1 MTGGRRAALGCYAPE
16 MLFLRH
22 CTVAVLLLSTV
33 ALPTARQQ
41 ATEPTPGEAVF
52 IIFIQSREM
61 GRERVSLDRS
71 EDGWVIRST
80 GAIAP
85 PVAVTVHSFEARYD
99 ATWHPQRLD
108 FDQTTRGESRVLATT
123 IAGTTA
129 STTLTRDGQV
139 ETSTLQVSAD
149 TVLLPN
155 NAFAGYEALAPR
167 LASARAGQ
175 EFPVF
180 VAPSAEVRARYTGA
194 ATERIRTATR
204 SFTATRHRL
213 AFLNAEGV
221 LESEVWVDD
230 RQRLL
235 RVSLPTASLDV
246 IREDLAS
253 VSTRIQRFEREGDE
267 DVRIPSVGFSLAGT
281 LSKPADAAPAAR
293 LPAVILVPGAGQT
306 DRDEIVSGVPIHGQL
321 AGPLAEAGFL
331 VVRYDKRS
339 IAQSGGRSETATI
352 ADFAEDVRAVVNF
365 LRKRKDVD
373 SRHIVAVGHDEG
385 GWTALLAA
393 QREKR
398 IAGVV
403 LLASPSSRGTDLVLE
418 RQREA
423 LARLGIPEA
432 ERQTKIALQQK
443 IHEAVLT
450 DTGWDDLPE
459 AVRRQV
465 DSAYFRSFLAFDPAA
480 IVPKV
485 RQPIL
490 ALYGELDDQVSP
502 SHGERLDA
510 ITRGRKNGGVATV
523 ITIAGVDHRLV
534 AAMAGQQ
541 GGAATSSDARM
552 SQAVFE
558 AVSAWVKDAP
568 WMKR

>member
-1 MTGGRRAALGCYAPE
+1 
-16 MLFLRH
+16 MLLLRH

-41 ATEPTPGEAVF
+41 AAEPTPGEATF

-129 STTLTRDGQV
+129 STTLARDGQV

-149 TVLLPN
+149 SVLLPN

-194 ATERIRTATR
+194 TTERIRTAAR

-246 IREDLAS
+246 VREDLAS

-281 LSKPADAAPAAR
+281 LSKPADAVPAAR

-306 DRDEIVSGVPIHGQL
+306 DRDEIVSGVPIYGQL

-331 VVRYDKRS
+331 VVRYDKRG

-352 ADFAEDVRAVVNF
+352 ADFAEDVRAVVNV

-423 LARLGIPEA
+423 LARLSIPEA

-490 ALYGELDDQVSP
+490 ALYGELDDQVPP

-510 ITRGRKNGGVATV
+510 ITRGRKNGGAATV
-523 ITIAGVDHRLV
+523 VTITGVDHRMV
-534 AAMAGQQ
+534 PATTAQQ
-541 GGAATSSDARM
+541 GDSTVSSDTRV

-558 AVSAWVKDAP
+558 AISAWVKEAP
-568 WMKR
+568 WLRKR